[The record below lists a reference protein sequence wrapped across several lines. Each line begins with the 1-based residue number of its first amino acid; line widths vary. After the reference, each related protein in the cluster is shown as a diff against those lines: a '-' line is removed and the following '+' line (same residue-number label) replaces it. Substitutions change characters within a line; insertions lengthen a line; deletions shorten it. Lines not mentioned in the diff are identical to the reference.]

1 METIR
6 NEVFEYLNKHK
17 DNVSFY
23 KFLRE
28 HSSFQN
34 LNNIEMIY
42 FLFLEDITI
51 NQINFESIID
61 KVLVES
67 TITAQDEELEL
78 KKCRENIAI
87 TTDSC
92 EEWSGGI
99 LRDMITNADQDVE
112 IINKVNSEKIN
123 YVSQDTECR
132 VDDECLEDDDIDLG
146 LDNPA
151 KELEIIEDLMSLG
164 DMSLGLG
171 EINLNQAEKNPE
183 LVNIPMWVMRVPF
196 KNNRTAEI
204 LLMENDKKYLDIFSE
219 DEFPHPVYWLYPEIH
234 PVFNLTF
241 LNKLTQEYQPIKEI
255 INIDEYENSHNQI
268 LEEQLLKGMLKLLNT
283 ES

>member
-51 NQINFESIID
+51 NQINFESIIE
-61 KVLVES
+61 KGSIEN
-67 TITAQDEELEL
+67 TITTQDEELEL
-78 KKCRENIAI
+78 KSYRENIAI
-87 TTDSC
+87 TTDFC

-123 YVSQDTECR
+123 YVSY
-132 VDDECLEDDDIDLG
+132 
-146 LDNPA
+146 
-151 KELEIIEDLMSLG
+151 IE
-164 DMSLGLG
+164 
-171 EINLNQAEKNPE
+171 
-183 LVNIPMWVMRVPF
+183 R
-196 KNNRTAEI
+196 
-204 LLMENDKKYLDIFSE
+204 
-219 DEFPHPVYWLYPEIH
+219 
-234 PVFNLTF
+234 
-241 LNKLTQEYQPIKEI
+241 
-255 INIDEYENSHNQI
+255 
-268 LEEQLLKGMLKLLNT
+268 
-283 ES
+283 